1 MTSGRRYEDWA
12 VRIIKR
18 LKQIKE
24 IRMKAI
30 RSILGQVI
38 ILTLGNSVALW
49 ALTDFGTGV
58 KAGAAAVLSV
68 LYIILLINA
77 GGKRDSDKKL
87 ARIAKGAY
95 LIDSAVCALVL
106 ETAVIIVFII
116 IGGMSVWRHIGSGL
130 LAFGLITITAIAGLV
145 RLAGSARQIKLAL
158 YAALIFC
165 WYIPVV
171 NIIILKKIS
180 RSARKEFR
188 FEQAKHELDDLRKEN
203 EVCKT
208 RYPILMVHGIFFRDW
223 QKFNYWGR
231 IPKELIRN
239 GAEVYYGGQQSADP
253 IPVSAAELRDRIL
266 EVIGQSGAEKVNIIA
281 HSKGGLDSRY
291 AISKLG
297 MDEYVASLTTINT
310 PHYGCKFVDNILSK
324 VSDGLLKFVARRYD
338 RLFTVLGDTEP
349 SFEKGLR
356 ELTFENCSKLDDE
369 LPDSPKVRYKSVMSK
384 MNGLFSAG
392 FPLNLGYLLNKPYG
406 SGNDGLVTVESALR
420 GENTLMIEH
429 KGKRGLSH
437 GDLIDLFRENID
449 GFDVREFYVE
459 LVKELKDS
467 GF

>member
-1 MTSGRRYEDWA
+1 
-12 VRIIKR
+12 
-18 LKQIKE
+18 
-24 IRMKAI
+24 
-30 RSILGQVI
+30 
-38 ILTLGNSVALW
+38 
-49 ALTDFGTGV
+49 
-58 KAGAAAVLSV
+58 
-68 LYIILLINA
+68 
-77 GGKRDSDKKL
+77 
-87 ARIAKGAY
+87 
-95 LIDSAVCALVL
+95 
-106 ETAVIIVFII
+106 
-116 IGGMSVWRHIGSGL
+116 MSVWRHIGSGL

-281 HSKGGLDSRY
+281 HSEGGLDSRY